1 MTWVSVSTSS
11 FKVIIIKTKS
21 LINFGKNRWFFL
33 RFRMHIC
40 PSFEHI
46 LVHLS
51 PTRWYLLLLFLML
64 VKSSRVIWT
73 DLLMC
78 PMPYIVKKTPN
89 YLLISSNNFSLR
101 PKISRTESRKIFK
114 KVHYFVKICHY
125 LWHISFW
132 WISM

>member
-46 LVHLS
+46 LVHLC

-125 LWHISFW
+125 L
-132 WISM
+132 